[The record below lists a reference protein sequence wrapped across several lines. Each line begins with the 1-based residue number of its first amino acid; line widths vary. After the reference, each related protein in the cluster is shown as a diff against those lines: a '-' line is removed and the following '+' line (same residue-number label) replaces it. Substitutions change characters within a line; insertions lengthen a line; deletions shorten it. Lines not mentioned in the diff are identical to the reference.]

1 MIRGIFHRSSL
12 LKPVPQRQHFPSF
25 DGVHPQPLGQGRQ
38 GLRGLREQTGQ
49 QVPATTISESQKGQF
64 MPLTERRSSGCRYTA
79 ADDGGY
85 RHRILTICRAESSMK
100 FRDEGAIFV
109 LDRNVGEETSR
120 RSLCLETGKFVPR
133 IFDDLFYIR
142 CFQIEVFNTQYE
154 DPPVSQRDQVI
165 FREKHDGDEA
175 RQNCQSNQ
183 DDEQQKIRLFYPVG
197 RRLNGLSG
205 LQIGL
210 ERASELIT
218 CDFCH
223 GMKRLRF
230 SEAS

>member
-12 LKPVPQRQHFPSF
+12 LNPVPQRQHFTSF
-25 DGVHPQPLGQGRQ
+25 DGVHPQPFGQGRR

-49 QVPATTISESQKGQF
+49 EVPATTISESQKGQF
-64 MPLTERRSSGCRYTA
+64 MPLKERRSSGCRYTGA
-79 ADDGGY
+79 HDGGY
-85 RHRILTICRAESSMK
+85 RHCVLPICRAEGAVK
-100 FRDEGAIFV
+100 LRDEGTIFV

-120 RSLCLETGKFVPR
+120 RSLCLKTGKFVPR

-142 CFQIEVFNTQYE
+142 GFQIEVFNTQYE
-154 DPPVSQRDQVI
+154 DPLVSQRNQVI

-175 RQNCQSNQ
+175 RQNCRSNQ
-183 DDEQQKIRLFYPVG
+183 DDEQEKVRLFYPVG

-210 ERASELIT
+210 EGTSELIT

-230 SEAS
+230 SESS